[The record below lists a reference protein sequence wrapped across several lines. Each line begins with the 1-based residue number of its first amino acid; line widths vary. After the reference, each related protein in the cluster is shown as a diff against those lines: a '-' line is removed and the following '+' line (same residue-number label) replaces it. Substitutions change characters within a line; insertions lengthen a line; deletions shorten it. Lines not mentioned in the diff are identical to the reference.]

1 MIGILFNVRRN
12 EVHFVDIQDKL
23 ETYYSLLECDCID
36 MVHCVIGGKS
46 YLIVFDDEGLLK
58 DKAIVS
64 AINSFWSPMLV
75 GNLLVL
81 NEGKN
86 GTVTGLT
93 AADISNVL
101 NSTRCL
107 KTVLHP
113 DGYNVLF
120 CDYPD

>member
-1 MIGILFNVRRN
+1 MIGILFNVRLN
-12 EVHFVDIQDKL
+12 ELHIVDIQDKL

-36 MVHCVIGGKS
+36 MVHREIGGKS
-46 YLIVFDDEGLLK
+46 YLIVCDDEALLK

-64 AINSFWSPMLV
+64 AINSFWTPMLV

-81 NEGKN
+81 NDGKN

-107 KTVLHP
+107 KTALHP
-113 DGYNVLF
+113 NGYNVLF
-120 CDYPD
+120 CEYPN